1 MEEKEKKEKKEKI
14 DDFQENFE
22 KGSTNCVMDLSID
35 GGGEEKENPD
45 KVDKEDKEDKEEGN
59 TNVLNKSFDNFTKN
73 LNLKDNFENILDFD
87 ENIFTDDNK
96 SRSKTFFIK
105 NTNITSSQIK

>member
-1 MEEKEKKEKKEKI
+1 MEEKEKKEKI
-14 DDFQENFE
+14 DELQENYE

-35 GGGEEKENPD
+35 GGGDEKESPD
-45 KVDKEDKEDKEEGN
+45 KGDKGDKEDKEEGN

-96 SRSKTFFIK
+96 NRSKTVYVK
-105 NTNITSSQIK
+105 NINITSSQIK